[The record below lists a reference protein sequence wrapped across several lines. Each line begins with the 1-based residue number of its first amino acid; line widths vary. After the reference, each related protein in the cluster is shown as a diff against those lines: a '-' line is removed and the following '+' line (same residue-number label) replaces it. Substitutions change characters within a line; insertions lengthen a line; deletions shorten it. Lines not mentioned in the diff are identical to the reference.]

1 MKYFTAFRLA
11 IQFMTRIPV
20 GNPPFKEWV
29 WGLSTVF
36 FPWVGLLIGGLLFAS
51 HWALVQTS
59 LSVELQ
65 AAVLLFVGVA
75 ISGGLHLD
83 GLADTAD
90 AWMSGKRNQDALVI
104 MSDSHIGTGGVLA
117 LVGALLMKW
126 LLLVE
131 LMQQSQDWM
140 VWLVL
145 MPMLARWTILPLFL
159 TTHSAKTEGL
169 AVSLHRRMT
178 LQPTA
183 VSIVLA
189 TGLLAYFLPWAL
201 LGVAVFVFAFRAW
214 LLARFDGFTGDH
226 LGAMIELSELLVLS
240 LAVLVL
246 SI

>member
-20 GNPPFKEWV
+20 GNPPFKEWI

-36 FPWVGLLIGGLLFAS
+36 FPWVGLLIGGLLLFV
-51 HWALVQTS
+51 HWALIQTS

-65 AAVLLFVGVA
+65 AAILLLSGVV

-90 AWMSGKRNQDALVI
+90 AWMSGKRNQEALAI

-117 LVGALLMKW
+117 LIGAVLMKW

-131 LMQQSQDWM
+131 LMSQAQEWM
-140 VWLVL
+140 LWLL
-145 MPMLARWTILPLFL
+145 FMPMLARWTVLPLFL

-169 AVSLHRRMT
+169 AADLQRRMV
-178 LQPTA
+178 LQPFA
-183 VSIVLA
+183 ISLILA
-189 TGLLAYFLPWAL
+189 TALLAFFVLWAL
-201 LGVAVFVFAFRAW
+201 LLVIGFLVVFRAW
-214 LLARFDGFTGDH
+214 ILARFDGFAGDH
-226 LGAMIELSELLVLS
+226 LGAMIEFSELLILG